1 MDSTF
6 TKQKLAE
13 VDLLTV
19 NFVLQ
24 LYKDGL
30 RHKLRVEDEQIEVGE
45 QPKKKKKS
53 SRVEDPFLMSLLS
66 VAEKVDHEV
75 SNGED
80 KFKTELRNLKE
91 TITSEL
97 MEFKRVCERMDMAT
111 VLAQV
116 GTKKYHKI
124 KDKQDLKI
132 ELENKLPKSFKDL
145 FNVLHWWTQ
154 IGSNTFPHLHIAATL
169 ILGKPQHNGFQE
181 RVFSTGTYKDSRLAK
196 RKHADNFEMSV
207 LEHVNQAKIISN
219 RKYQELLEQESR
231 STLAMSQR
239 RRFIDAFFE
248 KARTAEIIVEDC
260 EPVQEKTDSDTED
273 EECISVCCDDL
284 GNQESG
290 RQTKHR
296 DECTVASNEPLKE
309 LEEDDEYHFP
319 LAIPTDMEPGFNWA
333 DFDDGFSDI
342 ESEEVIDLSS
352 PTKQK

>member
-1 MDSTF
+1 M
-6 TKQKLAE
+6 
-13 VDLLTV
+13 LTV

-30 RHKLRVEDEQIEVGE
+30 RDKLRVEDEQIELGE

-53 SRVEDPFLMSLLS
+53 HVVDDPFLKSLLS
-66 VAEKVDHEV
+66 EAEKVDHEV

-80 KFKTELRNLKE
+80 KYKRGLSNLKE
-91 TITSEL
+91 TITLEL
-97 MEFKRVCERMDMAT
+97 MEFKRLCKRMDMAT

-116 GTKKYHKI
+116 GTKKYHKT

-219 RKYQELLEQESR
+219 RNYQDVLEQEAR
-231 STLAMSQR
+231 SMIGMSQR
-239 RRFIDAFFE
+239 
-248 KARTAEIIVEDC
+248 
-260 EPVQEKTDSDTED
+260 
-273 EECISVCCDDL
+273 
-284 GNQESG
+284 
-290 RQTKHR
+290 
-296 DECTVASNEPLKE
+296 
-309 LEEDDEYHFP
+309 
-319 LAIPTDMEPGFNWA
+319 
-333 DFDDGFSDI
+333 
-342 ESEEVIDLSS
+342 
-352 PTKQK
+352 